1 MPYLYVFQHRIKIV
15 FVNDMKSFMGS
26 YIFFS
31 FNIQSK
37 CILLILEPENSI
49 RIECYEWL
57 RTRNAIFFYHAIF
70 SQIKN

>member
-49 RIECYEWL
+49 RIECYEQCY
-57 RTRNAIFFYHAIF
+57 FFYHAIF
-70 SQIKN
+70 SQIKK